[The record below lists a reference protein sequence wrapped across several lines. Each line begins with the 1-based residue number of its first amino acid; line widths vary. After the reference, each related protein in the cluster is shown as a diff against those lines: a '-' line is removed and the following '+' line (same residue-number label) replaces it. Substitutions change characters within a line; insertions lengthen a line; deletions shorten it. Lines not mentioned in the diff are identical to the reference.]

1 MRGCC
6 VFQSGVKLKI
16 YYITAKLFG
25 GCFLQY
31 LYFSLLCR
39 NVIVR
44 KSEVYV
50 FNQFIFGFYG
60 LFMSCESL

>member
-1 MRGCC
+1 MRACC

-31 LYFSLLCR
+31 LYFSLLYR
-39 NVIVR
+39 SAIIR
-44 KSEVYV
+44 KSDVYV